1 MHTIVEMNS
10 CLLQLILWVFY
21 ILYITRVLVSNCVN
35 NVDYE
40 TLDELE
46 DDLEEVIKAL
56 ASSSR

>member
-46 DDLEEVIKAL
+46 DDLEEVFIYNKV
-56 ASSSR
+56 